1 MQGLNSHKLIFPY
14 RNVVSYLL
22 QTSQW
27 PTLLRQSWEKHPKTT
42 PFRELI
48 KKMPGKVKPKQ
59 HRAWCLCQKL
69 ALFPRLQ
76 FWFYLT
82 MTVMKRLFSSM
93 VVHNH
98 FDNISN
104 HQWSN
109 LFPILV
115 LYLSIIMPIQKLNLH
130 MYLSIIYVCRDCKAD
145 TRPMCCQ

>member
-14 RNVVSYLL
+14 RNVVSYLI

-69 ALFPRLQ
+69 ALFPRVQ

-82 MTVMKRLFSSM
+82 MTVMKQLFL
-93 VVHNH
+93 
-98 FDNISN
+98 
-104 HQWSN
+104 QWLCIIILIIFPNTNAPICFLSEYCIFLLLC
-109 LFPILV
+109 LFKNWICTCICP
-115 LYLSIIMPIQKLNLH
+115 
-130 MYLSIIYVCRDCKAD
+130 
-145 TRPMCCQ
+145 